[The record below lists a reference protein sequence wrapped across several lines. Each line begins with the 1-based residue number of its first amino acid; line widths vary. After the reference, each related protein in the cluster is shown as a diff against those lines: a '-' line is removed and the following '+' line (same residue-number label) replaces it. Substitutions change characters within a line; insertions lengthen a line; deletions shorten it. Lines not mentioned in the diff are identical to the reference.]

1 MQVVVHLLLQG
12 ISVSFL
18 VQWRFLTN
26 NMNWVALHFCP
37 IRGCNSHHIHVFM
50 DSDMHYW
57 LTFGRY
63 LCANIHVIL
72 EVWVHKGSNLTLEK
86 VGVGINPATDVTH
99 FGFYFSCV
107 VSVIHLATI
116 LNYEAESQ
124 LSLRWIMHQNVLLR
138 MKIML
143 YFHQR
148 ILDLI
153 YPDACIYTVTAEAH
167 WNVYMFRLECM
178 CLFSLKAK
186 LSAVFTHAS
195 L

>member
-99 FGFYFSCV
+99 FRFYFSCV

-116 LNYEAESQ
+116 LKLWSWVSAQPEMDNASKLSPQNENNAILSPTYIRFDIPGCMHTQ
-124 LSLRWIMHQNVLLR
+124 LYSRS
-138 MKIML
+138 
-143 YFHQR
+143 
-148 ILDLI
+148 
-153 YPDACIYTVTAEAH
+153 P
-167 WNVYMFRLECM
+167 LEC
-178 CLFSLKAK
+178 LY
-186 LSAVFTHAS
+186 V
-195 L
+195 